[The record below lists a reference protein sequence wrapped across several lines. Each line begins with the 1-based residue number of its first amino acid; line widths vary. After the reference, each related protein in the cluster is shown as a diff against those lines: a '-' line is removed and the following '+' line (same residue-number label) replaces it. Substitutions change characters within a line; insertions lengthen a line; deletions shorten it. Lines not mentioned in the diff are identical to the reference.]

1 MQRNLNMTTIL
12 FFGLTA
18 IVGLLFAVGVFAVFS
33 LAVAEAIEG
42 RIGQ

>member
-1 MQRNLNMTTIL
+1 MTTLL

-18 IVGLLFAVGVFAVFS
+18 IVALMFAVGVFAVLS
-33 LAVAEAIEG
+33 LIVAEAIEG